1 MGAKVKLFNG
11 YIEAMYALSF
21 VPVTYLLI
29 IGALQICLFKF
40 SHNKMQGHID
50 VKDEK
55 YNLGEGL
62 CLSLQALM
70 QSVIKAIVDMR
81 SHYEVMNATAQDLAF
96 MKGYTNNFMHR
107 GFEPYRYLNAAG
119 ILQNKVNTPAM
130 FPQGMYYTAGIFGG
144 GMTPIGCYHLS
155 NLQDLVTKA
164 QAEMAVNPAV
174 PLPPQLYWSLCCPC
188 TMRTNVKLSSLLVC
202 SFSLATAALCS

>member
-1 MGAKVKLFNG
+1 MVPGQLVPMAILCVIIEIVGSKDVWGAKVKLFSG
-11 YIEAMYALSF
+11 YIEATYALSF
-21 VPVTYLLI
+21 VPITYLLI

-40 SHNKMQGHID
+40 SCNKMQGCID

-62 CLSLQALM
+62 HLGLQALM

-81 SHYEVMNATAQDLAF
+81 SHYEVMNAAAQDLAF
-96 MKGYTNNFMHR
+96 MNGYTNNFMHR
-107 GFEPYRYLNAAG
+107 GFEPYRDFNSAS
-119 ILQNKVNTPAM
+119 ILQNKANTPAM
-130 FPQGMYYTAGIFGG
+130 FPQGMYHTAGIFGG

-155 NLQDLVTKA
+155 DLQDLVTKA

-174 PLPPQLYWSLCCPC
+174 PLPPWPY
-188 TMRTNVKLSSLLVC
+188 
-202 SFSLATAALCS
+202 